1 MMFLVN
7 TCPSKDSS
15 SRFSMNHT
23 PQLPIHAHV
32 HFVIIFKFLIS
43 HQLLFLS
50 SYKTWKDQISD
61 IGAGC
66 VNKTYHDLSIRRNGC
81 SALVRMPTKECH
93 TTKNTNTSQER
104 NNFSV
109 DMEEESSDM
118 DKFKYVWCMIKLR
131 QYLHQTIM
139 QFFQSVMKGI

>member
-1 MMFLVN
+1 
-7 TCPSKDSS
+7 
-15 SRFSMNHT
+15 MNHT

-43 HQLLFLS
+43 HQLLFLP

-61 IGAGC
+61 IDAGC
-66 VNKTYHDLSIRRNGC
+66 VNKTYHDLSITGICDEMDVPLWSECRKRN
-81 SALVRMPTKECH
+81 VIRQRT
-93 TTKNTNTSQER
+93 QDR

-118 DKFKYVWCMIKLR
+118 DKV
-131 QYLHQTIM
+131 
-139 QFFQSVMKGI
+139 

>member
-1 MMFLVN
+1 
-7 TCPSKDSS
+7 
-15 SRFSMNHT
+15 MNHT

-43 HQLLFLS
+43 HQLLFLP
-50 SYKTWKDQISD
+50 SYKIWKDQISD
-61 IGAGC
+61 IDAGC
-66 VNKTYHDLSIRRNGC
+66 VNKTYHDLSITGIC
-81 SALVRMPTKECH
+81 DEMDVPLWSECMPTKECH

-118 DKFKYVWCMIKLR
+118 DKV
-131 QYLHQTIM
+131 
-139 QFFQSVMKGI
+139 